1 MLDEGRDKNVRN
13 YNSTNF
19 RILQRVSGK
28 RKKLEAVGAA
38 KICKAEG
45 EQMNT
50 VQNGKVITVMDYE
63 QWEAE
68 HARRKRE
75 KRAEFMEDLKL
86 TLVLTGLLAGGS
98 LAFLLGII

>member
-1 MLDEGRDKNVRN
+1 
-13 YNSTNF
+13 
-19 RILQRVSGK
+19 
-28 RKKLEAVGAA
+28 
-38 KICKAEG
+38 
-45 EQMNT
+45 MNT
-50 VQNGKVITVMDYE
+50 ITDGKVITVMDYE

-86 TLVLTGLLAGGS
+86 TLVLTGLLVGGS